1 MSRLALRAEE
11 RRWRRG
17 DALAVAGALL
27 LGAVLA
33 WIVLTVQSLNDD
45 LRTANAA
52 RDALARQVQ
61 DMGGKPVAGKP
72 GSRGEVGQPGER
84 GPRGERGPQGP
95 AGDDGADGKAGKAGS
110 AGKAGAAGEAGQP
123 GSDGVPGQ
131 QGPQGEPGPA
141 GPQGPAGEQGPPGAD
156 GRDGTDGRDG
166 QTCPDGYSLQ
176 APSWDPDV
184 LVCRR
189 SGAPQQPSGDSSLST
204 PAALVPDR
212 RRL

>member
-11 RRWRRG
+11 RRFRRG

-33 WIVLTVQSLNDD
+33 WIVLTVQSLNHD
-45 LRTANAA
+45 LDTANAA

-61 DMGGKPVAGKP
+61 DMGGKPVAGRP
-72 GSRGEVGQPGER
+72 GSRGEIGQAGPP

-95 AGDDGADGKAGKAGS
+95 AGDDGADGKAGKPGAEGKTGS
-110 AGKAGAAGEAGQP
+110 TGASGKDGANGIDGAP
-123 GSDGVPGQ
+123 GVT
-131 QGPQGEPGPA
+131 GPQGEPGPA
-141 GPQGPAGEQGPPGAD
+141 GPQGEQGPPGAD

-176 APSWDPDV
+176 APSYDPDA

-189 SGAPQQPSGDSSLST
+189 DGAPQPSDSETSPQT
-204 PAALVPDR
+204 PAVLAPDR
-212 RRL
+212 RRT